1 MFLRVASTAAA
12 AAAAA
17 AIYRWTS
24 AGAFYPFSRNHYT
37 FFARPHEPYR

>member
-1 MFLRVASTAAA
+1 MFVRVASTAAA
-12 AAAAA
+12 AAAA
-17 AIYRWTS
+17 IHRWTS